1 MDTHS
6 TQTTNQTFN
15 LSQILERAKL
25 VLLSPKQCWDKIAN
39 ETHEPLALLK
49 STIAPL
55 VILNIICAVIGL
67 QILTKFLG
75 LFPARLGADLHLS
88 IIPFVFSQTLR
99 GAVSIGMLFL
109 GAFILH
115 NLAPK
120 FQGEVSKER
129 AFIYLAHAMIP
140 SLLGGLLAAIPPLI
154 PLAIIFSIVSMCALY
169 FGATVMTSVP
179 KERALGFFIA
189 FFICNFAVSFGLGFL
204 L

>member
-1 MDTHS
+1 MNTHS
-6 TQTTNQTFN
+6 TQTESQTFN
-15 LSQILERAKL
+15 LSHLIERAKL
-25 VLLSPKQCWDKIAN
+25 VLLSPKQCWDKISK

-55 VILNIICAVIGL
+55 IILNIICAVIGI
-67 QILTKFLG
+67 QIFTKALG
-75 LFPARLGADLHLS
+75 VFAARLGAGLELS
-88 IIPFVFSQTLR
+88 LIPFFFSQILN
-99 GAVSIGMLFL
+99 GFVSIGMLFL

-140 SLLGGLLAAIPPLI
+140 SLLGGLLAVIPPLI
-154 PLAIIFSIVSMCALY
+154 PLALIFSIVSMCALY

-179 KERALGFFIA
+179 KERGLGFFIA
-189 FFICNFAVSFGLGFL
+189 FFICTCAISFGLGFL
-204 L
+204 F